1 MEPHA
6 IPLIFVQINDVY
18 FIDARADYSKPDG
31 LLLPRVSSV
40 VKRLR
45 DRFGKQVVFVLPGD
59 FLAPSCMSKL
69 FCGRQMISVLNSMG
83 LDYATFGNHEFESI
97 FTPETLAKLIRRSDE
112 WLLSEREGKDARRL
126 NAQAG
131 PLVGSELFMTKPA
144 NVLDHTGDR
153 NTRIPQHSNAK
164 RGSAAS

>member
-1 MEPHA
+1 MR
-6 IPLIFVQINDVY
+6 LT
-18 FIDARADYSKPDG
+18 
-31 LLLPRVSSV
+31 SV
-40 VKRLR
+40 VALYE
-45 DRFGKQVVFVLPGD
+45 GIV
-59 FLAPSCMSKL
+59 APAMS
-69 FCGRQMISVLNSMG
+69 SG
-83 LDYATFGNHEFESI
+83 LE
-97 FTPETLAKLIRRSDE
+97 LLQDE

-131 PLVGSELFMTKPA
+131 PSVGSELFMTKPA